1 MAGSA
6 PRKSGVLFFEECI
19 DGYEH
24 IYYIYNSVI
33 IIVTVLH
40 NEGAPMRPISS
51 DDKRQVKEDR
61 VRSVF
66 IDTAKEMILAEGA
79 GAVSVRR
86 IADQAAY
93 SYATLYNHF
102 ENLNEL
108 LWYAR
113 NALMEDIGAY
123 IHDHYP
129 ADAKGA
135 AGISALFKTYMEY
148 FITYPNAFKFFFFY
162 DLEEPRAEF
171 VSRAKELNFDRAFG
185 EAFAEF
191 AVNGDYTP
199 TELEAIGKTIL
210 YAVHGMLMIYIS
222 GKDEMSREE
231 LYKTLDEILEH
242 LFMKE

>member
-1 MAGSA
+1 
-6 PRKSGVLFFEECI
+6 
-19 DGYEH
+19 
-24 IYYIYNSVI
+24 
-33 IIVTVLH
+33 
-40 NEGAPMRPISS
+40 MRPTLKK
-51 DDKRQVKEDR
+51 DKKQVKEER

-66 IDTAKEMILAEGA
+66 IETAKEMILAEGA

-108 LWYAR
+108 LWHAR

-162 DLEEPRAEF
+162 DLEQPEAEF
-171 VSRAKELNFDRAFG
+171 VSRARELDFDKAF
-185 EAFAEF
+185 EVLFSEF
-191 AVNGDYTP
+191 AIDGTFTP
-199 TELEAIGKTIL
+199 EEVEVIGKTIL

-242 LFMKE
+242 LLMKG